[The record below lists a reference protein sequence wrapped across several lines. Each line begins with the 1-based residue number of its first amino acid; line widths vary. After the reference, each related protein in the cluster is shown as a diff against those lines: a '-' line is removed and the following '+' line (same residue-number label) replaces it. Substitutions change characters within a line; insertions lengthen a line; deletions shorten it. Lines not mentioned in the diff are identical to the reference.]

1 MADYLDELSSFVC
14 ETRFKDLDEPAVR
27 ATKDVLM
34 DTFGA
39 ILAGSCL
46 SENAR
51 LARFAASASGR
62 ATCTILGHPE
72 RADPIYATLVNST
85 AGVGLEQDEG
95 NRWGGG
101 HPAIH
106 VVPGAVAVGEE
117 MAIDG
122 RRLAESVVVGYELV
136 SRIGSGMRPRLN
148 VQLHGTFGS
157 IGTAVAVA
165 KLLDYNQKQVRE
177 LINIAACMAPANPF
191 MVHYEGATIRNLY
204 LGRSGLQGILAV
216 KLHQAGFTGL
226 RDGPSAVYGTILGE
240 SFDPEKVVQ
249 GMGNGLRI
257 QQNYFKIHAAC
268 RSIHPTLDAVISLAR
283 RGAFT
288 YRDVDWVRVTTLDIP
303 FAPKVEET
311 YPRNILS
318 SKFSTPYAVAATL
331 VRGKADVTSFYDDA
345 ISDPRIRELFDKVE
359 VTYDSQ
365 MSAQRSEY
373 PTARVAIGLKNG
385 RSLDETTM
393 IVRGDAMNPL
403 SREELVSKFVSL
415 ATPSLGAQTAE
426 RVVEMVGR
434 VEELKDIRE
443 LTYLMGV
450 REASQE

>member
-14 ETRFKDLDEPAVR
+14 ETKFEDLDEPAVR

-46 SENAR
+46 SVNAR

-62 ATCTILGHPE
+62 ATCAILGHPE

-257 QQNYFKIHAAC
+257 QQNYFKISRC
-268 RSIHPTLDAVISLAR
+268 LPLHPPYPGCCNFPGPPR
-283 RGAFT
+283 
-288 YRDVDWVRVTTLDIP
+288 
-303 FAPKVEET
+303 APLRTVMWT
-311 YPRNILS
+311 GSGLPRW
-318 SKFSTPYAVAATL
+318 
-331 VRGKADVTSFYDDA
+331 
-345 ISDPRIRELFDKVE
+345 
-359 VTYDSQ
+359 
-365 MSAQRSEY
+365 
-373 PTARVAIGLKNG
+373 
-385 RSLDETTM
+385 
-393 IVRGDAMNPL
+393 
-403 SREELVSKFVSL
+403 
-415 ATPSLGAQTAE
+415 
-426 RVVEMVGR
+426 
-434 VEELKDIRE
+434 
-443 LTYLMGV
+443 TYLSLPRWKRPTPGTCSRRSFPPPMQW
-450 REASQE
+450 RPPSSEERPT